1 MIFEKRGFDCWTSDS
16 GAEAV
21 AFADEFCPELLLCDM
36 SGLEVVSKI
45 IRKCPDRRVLLPAR
59 HYTNLGSAQK
69 WTLSHSTPSRVMTKP
84 VPPACCWK
92 RLWLC
97 FSLHNRKNAMQADAA
112 PAYTV
117 LDAGTGTLADLRWS
131 FHRHPGGLRVAG
143 RETWRAVR
151 PLARG
156 LCVERQTIFRL
167 LSPGHIPVAQRN
179 PLIVAV
185 RAWPAATL
193 RYGSPLLLRRR
204 RYAMQSAGGARLIV
218 AIHGFGVAFTADR
231 NPAGAPFEN
240 SPMSPSFKSP
250 WEKSPGSS
258 RQPATSGSSRP
269 QMDLLFPASASA
281 AQAGDFVRP
290 PWKVHEL
297 VFEIRGHVEKEYRDL
312 RVEGEISNLR
322 QASSGHVYF
331 TLKDDRSQLPVVLF
345 RGKARLLKFT
355 PKDGLE
361 VQVRGGISVYEDRGQ
376 LQLVAESM
384 EPRGKGSLQ
393 VAFEQLYAL
402 LKEEGLFQSERK
414 RSLPMYPRTIGV
426 ITSQKGAVIHDILN
440 VLARRHSRAHVL
452 LYPVAVQGE
461 AAASDIVNALAWFQK
476 NPCVDVLVVA
486 RGGGSPEDLAAF
498 NNEGVARAISGSAI
512 PVVSAVGHETDFTI
526 ADFVADLRAP
536 TPSIAAEIITDA
548 QYRVEEYLELLAA
561 RLERSVR
568 YQRMRARERFAQLN
582 ASAVF
587 AGVQHGLARR
597 QQRVDELRFRLESS
611 CEKISAAAGQRIAVA
626 QANLMRQDV
635 RRQMT
640 LHGERLRALQ
650 IGLGR
655 AWNAY
660 SERCRTRCSRGA
672 DRLWALSPLAV
683 LDRGYA
689 LVYDGSGSLI
699 KTSESLHPDDAL
711 RLRFAHGQAHAT
723 VVSLETAKK
732 KNDN

>member
-1 MIFEKRGFDCWTSDS
+1 
-16 GAEAV
+16 
-21 AFADEFCPELLLCDM
+21 
-36 SGLEVVSKI
+36 
-45 IRKCPDRRVLLPAR
+45 
-59 HYTNLGSAQK
+59 
-69 WTLSHSTPSRVMTKP
+69 
-84 VPPACCWK
+84 
-92 RLWLC
+92 
-97 FSLHNRKNAMQADAA
+97 
-112 PAYTV
+112 
-117 LDAGTGTLADLRWS
+117 
-131 FHRHPGGLRVAG
+131 
-143 RETWRAVR
+143 
-151 PLARG
+151 
-156 LCVERQTIFRL
+156 
-167 LSPGHIPVAQRN
+167 
-179 PLIVAV
+179 
-185 RAWPAATL
+185 
-193 RYGSPLLLRRR
+193 
-204 RYAMQSAGGARLIV
+204 
-218 AIHGFGVAFTADR
+218 
-231 NPAGAPFEN
+231 
-240 SPMSPSFKSP
+240 MSPSFKSP
-250 WEKSPGSS
+250 WENPPGNS
-258 RQPATSGSSRP
+258 RQPAASGSSRP
-269 QMDLLFPASASA
+269 QMDLLFPGSSAT

-297 VFEIRGHVEKEYRDL
+297 VFEIRGRVEKEYRDL

-331 TLKDDRSQLPVVLF
+331 TLKDEQSQLPVVLF

-384 EPRGKGSLQ
+384 EPRGKGPLQ

-402 LKEEGLFQSERK
+402 LKEEGLFESERK
-414 RSLPMYPRTIGV
+414 RPLPMYPRMIAV

-461 AAASDIVNALAWFQK
+461 AAAGEIVDALAWFQK

-498 NNEGVARAISGSAI
+498 NSEGVARAISTSTI

-561 RLERSVR
+561 RLQRAAG
-568 YQRMRARERFAQLN
+568 YQRMRARERFAGSN

-611 CEKISAAAGQRIAVA
+611 WEKICAAAGQQIAIA
-626 QANLMRQDV
+626 QANLMRQDA
-635 RRQMT
+635 RRQMA
-640 LHGERLRALQ
+640 LHEERLRALQ
-650 IGLGR
+650 TGLGR
-655 AWNAY
+655 AWNGHW
-660 SERCRTRCSRGA
+660 ERCVARCNRA
-672 DRLWALSPLAV
+672 TDRLRALSPLAV

-689 LVYDGSGSLI
+689 LVYDVNGSLI
-699 KTSESLHPDDAL
+699 KTSESLRPNDAL
-711 RLRFAHGQAHAT
+711 RLRFAQGQALAT
-723 VVSLETAKK
+723 VCGPEAGPKI
-732 KNDN
+732 NGN